1 MWELSALK
9 LTRVDIDRKGVRI
22 VPWGTPMSRD
32 CRQEKEIMLD
42 MAEW

>member
-1 MWELSALK
+1 MRELSVLK
-9 LTRVDIDRKGVRI
+9 LTRVDTDRNGVRT

-42 MAEW
+42 MAKW